1 MVFRNFHCALLEEE
15 CITLRAEIFER
26 RTEQIG
32 RFVVFYA
39 NYYDLPTDGL
49 RHRQY
54 FDNAYYE
61 LEYAGQH
68 YAPDAEIPYNP
79 DGTLAFVRS
88 ESYYLYV
95 YSADGGELIDTIS
108 SSAYRVGSIWNSDLG
123 EAERFWVNLLP
134 RIEWKSVT
142 QEAEDIYRQET
153 YKFNKADYLPGVFTK
168 QLEVTDQAYNFTFRT
183 LDLINP
189 YLEIPR
195 HCWNIY
201 MVAYP
206 FPTPYLLISTADVQ
220 FIMQICTDDPGRFSR
235 PNLEVVCKCG
245 ESCPENT
252 CPVECLDHICC
263 YSNEGS
269 PIKEILLID
278 YDG

>member
-1 MVFRNFHCALLEEE
+1 MPSEYHCPLSEDE
-15 CITLRAEIFER
+15 CITVRAGILEER
-26 RTEQIG
+26 KEQIG
-32 RFVVFYA
+32 RFSVLYA

-95 YSADGGELIDTIS
+95 YSADGGGLIDTIS
-108 SSAYRVGSIWNSDLG
+108 SSAYRIGSIWDSSLG
-123 EAERFWVNLLP
+123 QANYFWVNLLP
-134 RIEWKSVT
+134 VIEWQSIT
-142 QEAEDIYRQET
+142 QEAEDIYRWET
-153 YKFNKADYLPGVFTK
+153 YKINKADHLPNAILK
-168 QLEVTDQAYNFTFRT
+168 QLQVTECAYNF
-183 LDLINP
+183 LIGYVDPLNP
-189 YLEIPR
+189 FVEIPR

-201 MVAYP
+201 MVTYP
-206 FPTPYLLISTADVQ
+206 LNIAGIITTDDVELV
-220 FIMQICTDDPGRFSR
+220 MQICTDDPGTFER
-235 PNLEVVCKCG
+235 PILEVTCDCG

-252 CPVECLDHICC
+252 CPVECTDHVCC
-263 YSNEGS
+263 YSSDGIS
-269 PIKEILLID
+269 LKEIPLTN
-278 YDG
+278 YNG